1 MTVFRTITAA
11 LIWIAAFGGSAS
23 AETWPQ
29 RYVRIIVPFS
39 AGGAADVVTRIVAAH
54 IAENLGKNV
63 VVENRTGS
71 NGNIGTEAV
80 ARSLHVSGGLAR
92 NACHQ
97 SAYVCEAAVQCLG
110 RFCCREP
117 RGNFSADLGGQPEN
131 SRRKPF
137 RLHRACEGEAQGS

>member
-1 MTVFRTITAA
+1 MTVFRTITAV
-11 LIWIAAFGGSAS
+11 LIWIAAFGSAS

-80 ARSLHVSGGLAR
+80 ARSEPDGYTFLAGSR

-97 SAYVCEAAVQCLG
+97 SAYVCEA
-110 RFCCREP
+110 
-117 RGNFSADLGGQPEN
+117 
-131 SRRKPF
+131 
-137 RLHRACEGEAQGS
+137 